1 MPWAELMAW
10 FFGCSG
16 LLVLNKQYSG
26 AHRRLRVSH
35 VDENTG
41 LTWVKGL
48 GAGESPAYEDDAR
61 RFKGQV
67 LNLSSIYFQG
77 VRVRVTN

>member
-1 MPWAELMAW
+1 MPLWLEIVAC

-16 LLVLNKQYSG
+16 LLVLNAQYSG
-26 AHRRLRVSH
+26 AQRRLRVSH
-35 VDENTG
+35 LDEHTG

-61 RFKGQV
+61 L
-67 LNLSSIYFQG
+67 LNSL
-77 VRVRVTN
+77 